1 MKKIKVFYKNVFYA
15 IKYIYKIDKS
25 YIFLEFLNVILTA
38 FSSIFSV
45 YSLKVLLDVFVQK
58 KINVLTIMLFI
69 IFTISIIV
77 DYLQNKIEK
86 QSIELKKIIMSER
99 TNFDLYNSILNKN
112 VLIFEDKEYYDKIYL
127 NMTQGLSNILSLQN
141 NLGKLLTQILSIIGI
156 GSIVIQYD
164 FRIIVL
170 VLIVVLFSVIL
181 NFYQAKLDFKKNI
194 DSIYPS
200 RIFDYTTRTVYLK
213 QYSKELRKFKIF
225 EVIKA
230 MYKKSVDDIYH
241 INEKYAKKSIQVT
254 MMQDILEF
262 ILQFCTI
269 IILFFKYIVN
279 EILISD
285 FLVLYNSTMDLCLY
299 IKSIFNIIPDF
310 YQNSLYIS
318 EFKEIIESKKSESDN
333 DCLNNYPFLLDSL
346 KLENISFSFK
356 SRRIIDNFNYEF
368 QNNKI
373 YLIQGK
379 NGAGKSTLLN
389 IICGLY
395 KTACGDIY
403 INGVIKAEQK
413 WLKENVNIMFQ
424 DGQLYALPLIY
435 NIIMRPIQN
444 KDADEKLVW
453 DLLDKVGI
461 ASKIQKLPLTIYT
474 PISNELDDYGTSFS
488 GGEMQ
493 KILLARSLANTKLI
507 NIYDEVS
514 NAMDVE
520 SKKDAVKLIRK
531 YNKNT
536 ITIVVSHDNE
546 WNDYVDQIVKL
557 MRNLKTDYKD
567 YQMKS

>member
-15 IKYIYKIDKS
+15 IKYIHKIDKS

-557 MRNLKTDYKD
+557 
-567 YQMKS
+567 

>member
-45 YSLKVLLDVFVQK
+45 YSLKVLLDVFLQK

-230 MYKKSVDDIYH
+230 MYKKSVDDIFH

-318 EFKEIIESKKSESDN
+318 EFKEIIESKKSLSDN
-333 DCLNNYPFLLDSL
+333 NCLNNYPFLLDSL

-356 SRRIIDNFNYEF
+356 NRRIIDNFNYEF

-403 INGVIKAEQK
+403 VNGVIKAEQK

-557 MRNLKTDYKD
+557 
-567 YQMKS
+567 

>member
-45 YSLKVLLDVFVQK
+45 YSLKVLLDVFLQK

-170 VLIVVLFSVIL
+170 VLIVVLFSVML

-230 MYKKSVDDIYH
+230 MYKKSVDNIYH

-356 SRRIIDNFNYEF
+356 NRRIIDNFNYEF

-413 WLKENVNIMFQ
+413 WLKENVNVMFQ

-488 GGEMQ
+488 GGETQ

-514 NAMDVE
+514 NALDVE

-557 MRNLKTDYKD
+557 
-567 YQMKS
+567 

>member
-45 YSLKVLLDVFVQK
+45 YSLKVLLDVFLQK

-230 MYKKSVDDIYH
+230 TYKKSVDDIYH

-435 NIIMRPIQN
+435 NIIMRTIQN

-557 MRNLKTDYKD
+557 
-567 YQMKS
+567 

>member
-318 EFKEIIESKKSESDN
+318 EFKEIIESRKSLSDN
-333 DCLNNYPFLLDSL
+333 NCLNNYPFLLDSL

-356 SRRIIDNFNYEF
+356 NRRIIDNFNYEF

-403 INGVIKAEQK
+403 VNGVIKAEQK

-557 MRNLKTDYKD
+557 
-567 YQMKS
+567 

>member
-45 YSLKVLLDVFVQK
+45 YSLKVLLDVFLQK

-112 VLIFEDKEYYDKIYL
+112 VLIFEDMEYYDKVYL

-230 MYKKSVDDIYH
+230 TYKKSVDDIYH

-493 KILLARSLANTKLI
+493 KILLARSLANTKLF

-557 MRNLKTDYKD
+557 
-567 YQMKS
+567 

>member
-15 IKYIYKIDKS
+15 TKYIYKIDKS

-58 KINVLTIMLFI
+58 KINVLTITLFI
-69 IFTISIIV
+69 IFIISIVV

-488 GGEMQ
+488 GGETQ

-514 NAMDVE
+514 NAMDAE
-520 SKKDAVKLIRK
+520 SKKDTVKLIRK
-531 YNKNT
+531 YKKNT

-557 MRNLKTDYKD
+557 
-567 YQMKS
+567 

>member
-45 YSLKVLLDVFVQK
+45 YSLKVLLDVFLQK

-200 RIFDYTTRTVYLK
+200 RIFGYTTRTVYLK

-356 SRRIIDNFNYEF
+356 NRRIIDNFNYEF

-413 WLKENVNIMFQ
+413 WLKENVNVMFQ

-453 DLLDKVGI
+453 DLLNKVGI

-488 GGEMQ
+488 GGETQ

-514 NAMDVE
+514 NALDVE

-557 MRNLKTDYKD
+557 
-567 YQMKS
+567 

>member
-45 YSLKVLLDVFVQK
+45 YSLKVLLDVFLQK

-225 EVIKA
+225 EVIKS

-310 YQNSLYIS
+310 YKNSLYIS

-346 KLENISFSFK
+346 KLENIYFSFK

-557 MRNLKTDYKD
+557 
-567 YQMKS
+567 

>member
-45 YSLKVLLDVFVQK
+45 YSLKVLLDVFLQK

-318 EFKEIIESKKSESDN
+318 EFKEIIESKKSLSDN
-333 DCLNNYPFLLDSL
+333 NCLNNYPFLLDSL

-356 SRRIIDNFNYEF
+356 NRRIIDNFNYEF

-395 KTACGDIY
+395 KTAYGDIY

-514 NAMDVE
+514 NAMDIE

-546 WNDYVDQIVKL
+546 WNDCVDQIVKL
-557 MRNLKTDYKD
+557 
-567 YQMKS
+567 

>member
-356 SRRIIDNFNYEF
+356 NKRIIDNFNYEF

-413 WLKENVNIMFQ
+413 WLKENVNVMFQ

-488 GGEMQ
+488 GGETQ

-514 NAMDVE
+514 NALDVE

-557 MRNLKTDYKD
+557 
-567 YQMKS
+567 

>member
-45 YSLKVLLDVFVQK
+45 YSLKVLLDVFLQK

-318 EFKEIIESKKSESDN
+318 EFKEIIESKKSLSDN
-333 DCLNNYPFLLDSL
+333 NCLNNYPFLLDSL
-346 KLENISFSFK
+346 KLENISFSCK
-356 SRRIIDNFNYEF
+356 NRRIIDNFNYEF

-403 INGVIKAEQK
+403 VNGVIKAEQK

-514 NAMDVE
+514 NAMDAE

-557 MRNLKTDYKD
+557 
-567 YQMKS
+567 

>member
-170 VLIVVLFSVIL
+170 VLIVVLFSVML

-318 EFKEIIESKKSESDN
+318 EFKEIIESKKPESDN

-557 MRNLKTDYKD
+557 
-567 YQMKS
+567 

>member
-45 YSLKVLLDVFVQK
+45 YSLKVLLDVFLQK

-213 QYSKELRKFKIF
+213 QYSIELRKFKIF

-230 MYKKSVDDIYH
+230 TYKKSVDDIYH

-318 EFKEIIESKKSESDN
+318 EFKKIIESKKSESDN

-557 MRNLKTDYKD
+557 
-567 YQMKS
+567 

>member
-86 QSIELKKIIMSER
+86 QSIELKNIIMSER
-99 TNFDLYNSILNKN
+99 TNFDLYNSVLNKN

-156 GSIVIQYD
+156 GYIVIQYD

-285 FLVLYNSTMDLCLY
+285 FLVLYNSTMDLCIY

-557 MRNLKTDYKD
+557 
-567 YQMKS
+567 

>member
-45 YSLKVLLDVFVQK
+45 YSLKVLLDVFLQK

-170 VLIVVLFSVIL
+170 VPIVVLFSVIL

-200 RIFDYTTRTVYLK
+200 RIFDYTTRAVYLK

-230 MYKKSVDDIYH
+230 TYKKSVDDIYH

-557 MRNLKTDYKD
+557 
-567 YQMKS
+567 

>member
-45 YSLKVLLDVFVQK
+45 YSLKVLLDVFLQK
-58 KINVLTIMLFI
+58 KINLLTIMLFI

-318 EFKEIIESKKSESDN
+318 EFKEIIESRKSLSDN
-333 DCLNNYPFLLDSL
+333 NCLNNYPFLLDSL

-356 SRRIIDNFNYEF
+356 NRRIIDNFNYEF

-395 KTACGDIY
+395 KTTCGDIY
-403 INGVIKAEQK
+403 VNGVIKAEQK

-557 MRNLKTDYKD
+557 
-567 YQMKS
+567 

>member
-45 YSLKVLLDVFVQK
+45 YSLKVLLDVFLQK

-230 MYKKSVDDIYH
+230 TYKKSVDDIYH

-488 GGEMQ
+488 GGKMQ

-557 MRNLKTDYKD
+557 
-567 YQMKS
+567 

>member
-1 MKKIKVFYKNVFYA
+1 MYFMQSS
-15 IKYIYKIDKS
+15 IYKIDKS

-86 QSIELKKIIMSER
+86 QSIELKKIIISER

-170 VLIVVLFSVIL
+170 VLIVVLFSVML

-557 MRNLKTDYKD
+557 
-567 YQMKS
+567 

>member
-45 YSLKVLLDVFVQK
+45 YSLKVLLDVFLQK

-269 IILFFKYIVN
+269 IILFLKYIVN

-356 SRRIIDNFNYEF
+356 NRRIIDNFNYEF

-413 WLKENVNIMFQ
+413 WLKENVNVMFQ

-488 GGEMQ
+488 GGETQ

-557 MRNLKTDYKD
+557 
-567 YQMKS
+567 

>member
-45 YSLKVLLDVFVQK
+45 YSLKVLLDVFLQK

-170 VLIVVLFSVIL
+170 VLIVVLFSVML

-557 MRNLKTDYKD
+557 
-567 YQMKS
+567 

>member
-45 YSLKVLLDVFVQK
+45 YSLKVLLDVFLQK

-112 VLIFEDKEYYDKIYL
+112 VLIFENKEYYDKIYL

-230 MYKKSVDDIYH
+230 TYKKSVDDIYH

-435 NIIMRPIQN
+435 NIIMRLIQN

-488 GGEMQ
+488 GGETQ

-514 NAMDVE
+514 NALDVE

-557 MRNLKTDYKD
+557 
-567 YQMKS
+567 

>member
-45 YSLKVLLDVFVQK
+45 YSLKVLLDVFLQK

-112 VLIFEDKEYYDKIYL
+112 VLIFENKEYYDKIYL

-230 MYKKSVDDIYH
+230 TYKKSVDDIYH

-557 MRNLKTDYKD
+557 
-567 YQMKS
+567 

>member
-141 NLGKLLTQILSIIGI
+141 NLGNLLTQILSIIGI

-310 YQNSLYIS
+310 YKNSLYIS

-403 INGVIKAEQK
+403 INDVIKAEQK

-557 MRNLKTDYKD
+557 
-567 YQMKS
+567 

>member
-45 YSLKVLLDVFVQK
+45 YSLKVLLDVFLQK

-424 DGQLYALPLIY
+424 DVQLYALPLIY

-557 MRNLKTDYKD
+557 
-567 YQMKS
+567 

>member
-58 KINVLTIMLFI
+58 KINVLIIMLFI

-170 VLIVVLFSVIL
+170 VLIVVLFSVML

-213 QYSKELRKFKIF
+213 QYSKELRTFKIF

-424 DGQLYALPLIY
+424 DGQFYALPLIY

-557 MRNLKTDYKD
+557 
-567 YQMKS
+567 

>member
-45 YSLKVLLDVFVQK
+45 YSLKVLLDVFLQK

-225 EVIKA
+225 EVIKS

-310 YQNSLYIS
+310 YKNSLYIS

-379 NGAGKSTLLN
+379 NGVGKSTLLN

-557 MRNLKTDYKD
+557 
-567 YQMKS
+567 

>member
-45 YSLKVLLDVFVQK
+45 YSLKVLLDVFLQK

-318 EFKEIIESKKSESDN
+318 EFKEIIESRKSLSDN
-333 DCLNNYPFLLDSL
+333 NCLNNYPFLLDSL

-356 SRRIIDNFNYEF
+356 NRRIIDNFNYEF

-444 KDADEKLVW
+444 KDVDEKLVW

-557 MRNLKTDYKD
+557 
-567 YQMKS
+567 

>member
-45 YSLKVLLDVFVQK
+45 YSLKVLLDVFLQK

-269 IILFFKYIVN
+269 IILFLKYIVN

-356 SRRIIDNFNYEF
+356 NRRIIDNFNYEF

-413 WLKENVNIMFQ
+413 WLKENVNVMFQ

-488 GGEMQ
+488 GGETQ

-514 NAMDVE
+514 NALDVE

-546 WNDYVDQIVKL
+546 WNNYVDQIVKL
-557 MRNLKTDYKD
+557 
-567 YQMKS
+567 

>member
-45 YSLKVLLDVFVQK
+45 YSLKALLDVFLQK

-453 DLLDKVGI
+453 DLLDKIGI

-557 MRNLKTDYKD
+557 
-567 YQMKS
+567 

>member
-86 QSIELKKIIMSER
+86 QSIELKKIIMSEH

-170 VLIVVLFSVIL
+170 VLIVVLFSVML

-356 SRRIIDNFNYEF
+356 SRRIIENFNYEF

-461 ASKIQKLPLTIYT
+461 ASKIQKLPLTVYT

-557 MRNLKTDYKD
+557 
-567 YQMKS
+567 

>member
-45 YSLKVLLDVFVQK
+45 YTLKVLLDVFLQK

-230 MYKKSVDDIYH
+230 MYKMSVDDIYH

-318 EFKEIIESKKSESDN
+318 EFKEIIESKKSLSDN
-333 DCLNNYPFLLDSL
+333 NCLNNYPFLLDSL

-356 SRRIIDNFNYEF
+356 NRRIIDNFNYEF

-403 INGVIKAEQK
+403 VNGVIKAEQK

-453 DLLDKVGI
+453 DLLDKIGI

-557 MRNLKTDYKD
+557 
-567 YQMKS
+567 

>member
-141 NLGKLLTQILSIIGI
+141 NLCKLLTQILSIIGI

-181 NFYQAKLDFKKNI
+181 NLYQAKLDFKKNI

-333 DCLNNYPFLLDSL
+333 DCLNNYHFLLDSL

-356 SRRIIDNFNYEF
+356 NRRIIDNFNYEF

-413 WLKENVNIMFQ
+413 WLKENVNVMFQ

-488 GGEMQ
+488 GGETQ

-514 NAMDVE
+514 NALDVE

-557 MRNLKTDYKD
+557 
-567 YQMKS
+567 

>member
-45 YSLKVLLDVFVQK
+45 YSLKVLLDVFLQK

-346 KLENISFSFK
+346 KLKNISFSFK
-356 SRRIIDNFNYEF
+356 NRRIIDNFNYEF

-413 WLKENVNIMFQ
+413 WLKENVNVMFQ

-488 GGEMQ
+488 GGETQ

-514 NAMDVE
+514 NALDVE

-557 MRNLKTDYKD
+557 
-567 YQMKS
+567 

>member
-170 VLIVVLFSVIL
+170 VLIVVLFSVML

-230 MYKKSVDDIYH
+230 MYKKSADDIYH

-254 MMQDILEF
+254 MIQDILEF

-557 MRNLKTDYKD
+557 
-567 YQMKS
+567 

>member
-356 SRRIIDNFNYEF
+356 NRRIIDNFNYEF

-413 WLKENVNIMFQ
+413 WLKENVNVMFQ

-488 GGEMQ
+488 GGETQ

-514 NAMDVE
+514 NALDVE

-557 MRNLKTDYKD
+557 
-567 YQMKS
+567 

>member
-45 YSLKVLLDVFVQK
+45 YSLKVLLDVFLQK

-230 MYKKSVDDIYH
+230 TYKKSVDDIYH

-285 FLVLYNSTMDLCLY
+285 FLVLYNSIMDLCLY

-557 MRNLKTDYKD
+557 
-567 YQMKS
+567 

>member
-1 MKKIKVFYKNVFYA
+1 MKKIKAFYKNVFYA

-557 MRNLKTDYKD
+557 
-567 YQMKS
+567 

>member
-15 IKYIYKIDKS
+15 IKYVYKIDKS

-170 VLIVVLFSVIL
+170 VLIVVLFSVML

-333 DCLNNYPFLLDSL
+333 DCLNNSPFLLDSL

-557 MRNLKTDYKD
+557 
-567 YQMKS
+567 

>member
-45 YSLKVLLDVFVQK
+45 YSLKVLLDVFLQK

-318 EFKEIIESKKSESDN
+318 EFKEIIESKKSLSDN
-333 DCLNNYPFLLDSL
+333 NCLNNYPFLLDSL

-356 SRRIIDNFNYEF
+356 NRRIIDNFNYEF

-395 KTACGDIY
+395 KTACGDIF

-557 MRNLKTDYKD
+557 
-567 YQMKS
+567 